1 MKSEAKDYAHKHAV
15 VGAGFCGLGMAAAM
29 KRHGIAFDVFEA
41 DDEVGGN
48 WYHGVYENVHIIS
61 SRRTTEYKDFPM
73 PADWPDFPSAGQML
87 SYLKSYADHHDLR
100 RHIAFR
106 TAVQHIAPAASDGK
120 WEVTLASGERRIYGG
135 VVIANGHH
143 WDRRMPRYAGTF
155 AGQMI
160 HSKDYK
166 TPDLLVGKRVLVIGG
181 GNSACDIAVEAA
193 RFAETAHVSLRRG
206 YWFLPKTVMGKP
218 LAEFMQPWMPVW
230 FQRVLLKSLL
240 RVIVGR
246 YEDYGLKHPDHEP
259 FEHHP
264 TVNTELLHYLRHGRV
279 IAHPDIKRFDG
290 DLVEF
295 EDGTR
300 ERFDLIVAATGY
312 NVSFPFLDQDIVK
325 WHDGMPQII
334 SGAVLPDR
342 KNLYFFGL
350 GQPRS
355 GAGPLITE
363 GADLLCRMMKTQPRL
378 RHPIGALLWRLGQR
392 PPRSYLVDP
401 NFVLRRIRT
410 GKRMLPR
417 LPRLES
423 WIMRKAPPPST
434 SDVAARPRGA
444 ASGYARAEA
453 N

>member
-1 MKSEAKDYAHKHAV
+1 MTSPNSYEHKHAII
-15 VGAGFCGLGMAAAM
+15 GAGFCGLGMAAAM
-29 KRHGIAFDVFEA
+29 KRHGIPFDVFEA

-87 SYLKSYADHHDLR
+87 SYLKSYAEHHGLR
-100 RHIAFR
+100 PHIAFR
-106 TAVQHIAPAASDGK
+106 TAVARVAPASTSSGDDR
-120 WEVTLASGERRIYGG
+120 WEVTLASGERRVYGG
-135 VVIANGHH
+135 VVVANGHH
-143 WDRRMPRYAGTF
+143 WDRRMPRYPGTF
-155 AGQMI
+155 AGQMM

-193 RFAETAHVSLRRG
+193 RFAATAHISLRRG

-230 FQRVLLKSLL
+230 FQRVLLKGLL

-246 YEDYGLKHPDHEP
+246 YEDYGLQHPDHQP

-264 TVNTELLHYLRHGRV
+264 TVNTELLHYVRHGRV
-279 IAHPDIKRFDG
+279 VPHPDIARLHG
-290 DLVEF
+290 DSVEF
-295 EDGTR
+295 VDGSR
-300 ERFDLIVAATGY
+300 QPFDLIIAATGY
-312 NVSFPFLDQDIVK
+312 NVSFPFLSPEVVK
-325 WHDGMPQII
+325 WQGGMPQII
-334 SGAVLPDR
+334 GGAVVPDY

-355 GAGPLITE
+355 GAGPLISE
-363 GADLLCRMMKTQPRL
+363 GADLLCLMMKTQPRL
-378 RHPIGALLWRLGQR
+378 RHPIGALLERLGQR

-410 GKRMLPR
+410 GKRFVPR
-417 LPRLES
+417 LPRLEA
-423 WIMRKAPPPST
+423 WVMREKRAN
-434 SDVAARPRGA
+434 RGA
-444 ASGYARAEA
+444 RRYASAEV